1 MVDEVMTDLEHLS
14 TYWLEYKEQER
25 VAIENRRI
33 VEDAMKSIIGIQDNL
48 DGTQTEEKN
57 RYIIKVVGRID
68 RKVDADKVQELAAEN
83 GLTEH
88 LASLFRWKPE
98 LNMAAW
104 KSADEAI
111 TKPLAPAITA
121 KPGRPSFSITIKE
134 I

>member
-68 RKVDADKVQELAAEN
+68 RKVDADKVQELAAEH
-83 GLTEH
+83 GLTAH

-98 LNMAAW
+98 INMAAW